1 MYGGY
6 NGQDHCPNNKTCT
19 SPSGEHTAAGVP
31 NHLPLGRVF
40 TPMPRCAAGCSANK
54 THGCPVDPA
63 LSPSHQFPD
72 VETLNTAKGF
82 LAKAAANKAVPF
94 WIGVGFV
101 RPKSPP
107 SYGAAWGL
115 LAACF
120 GLVGVALLATLRF
133 EN

>member
-1 MYGGY
+1 M
-6 NGQDHCPNNKTCT
+6 
-19 SPSGEHTAAGVP
+19 VP
-31 NHLPLGRVF
+31 LLAFLLGRVF

-63 LSPSHQFPD
+63 LYPTHQFPD

-107 SYGAAWGL
+107 ADSHTVLHGACWPLALGL
-115 LAACF
+115 WELLCSRLLCPLKIELAVTF
-120 GLVGVALLATLRF
+120 GTFAIPQQ
-133 EN
+133 